1 MHACVCVRVYA
12 REREAQEGSLD
23 LFMLAFGTRDDAW
36 DVIISVKVKPEIGK
50 IARLTND
57 FIERFDLL
65 AERA

>member
-1 MHACVCVRVYA
+1 
-12 REREAQEGSLD
+12 
-23 LFMLAFGTRDDAW
+23 MLAFETRDDAW

-57 FIERFDLL
+57 FIERLDLL